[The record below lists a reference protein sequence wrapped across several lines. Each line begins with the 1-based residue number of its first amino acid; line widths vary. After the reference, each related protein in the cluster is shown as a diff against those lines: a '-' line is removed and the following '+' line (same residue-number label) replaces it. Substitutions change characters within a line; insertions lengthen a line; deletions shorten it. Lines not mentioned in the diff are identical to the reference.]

1 MRKSLLRIS
10 LPSERDREFWSSV
23 FYKRS
28 AIFLLPHTAA
38 RRPPHITGLRVN
50 TVPLE
55 WVGVPN
61 ERAPF
66 RVHDAVIGFV
76 GQYLRRDLGSPTRV
90 LGFHENCS
98 GLASAKYVRI
108 DVYVCSVSLCRCT
121 GKCCETSF
129 WRKRRLSVC
138 ADRSVAL
145 FQPAMC
151 KAEHADMMMKLISG
165 KRESV
170 S

>member
-98 GLASAKYVRI
+98 VLASAKYVRI
-108 DVYVCSVSLCRCT
+108 DVCVFGVVVSLYRQVL
-121 GKCCETSF
+121 
-129 WRKRRLSVC
+129 RDVLL
-138 ADRSVAL
+138 A
-145 FQPAMC
+145 
-151 KAEHADMMMKLISG
+151 
-165 KRESV
+165 
-170 S
+170 

>member
-23 FYKRS
+23 FYTRS

-38 RRPPHITGLRVN
+38 RRPSHITGRRVN
-50 TVPLE
+50 TAVSLE
-55 WVGVPN
+55 WVRAPN

-76 GQYLRRDLGSPTRV
+76 GQYLTRDLGSPTRV

-98 GLASAKYVRI
+98 GLARAKYVRI
-108 DVYVCSVSLCRCT
+108 DVYVYSVSLCRYT

-129 WRKRRLSVC
+129 WRKRRRSVC
-138 ADRSVAL
+138 ADRSVVL

-151 KAEHADMMMKLISG
+151 KAWNTQT
-165 KRESV
+165 
-170 S
+170 